1 MRCQIYKESR
11 TRAGC
16 EPCQV
21 GNQAALSGFSLRCI
35 AFFVYVIMRNAY
47 AFIACPILKSGGKYM
62 HIALY
67 RKYRPKTFSQVIG
80 QKYVVE
86 ALKNQIAAG
95 KTGHAFLFTGTRGTG
110 KTTCAKIFAKAVN
123 CLHPV
128 NGEPCLEC
136 DVCKGIENESIYDV
150 TEMDAASNNSVED
163 IRDVLNEVNYLPVM
177 AKYRV
182 YIIDEVHMLSTAAFN
197 ALLKTLEEPPAHVIF
212 ILATTEIHKVPATI
226 LSRCQRYDFTK
237 LAVED
242 IADALLEIA
251 REESIDLTPPAAKMI
266 ASLSDGAMRDANS
279 ILDTCISMG
288 NHIDEDTVAN
298 LVGISKDEDIFAFAD
313 NLIKGDM
320 ANALVA
326 LRTLTQRSAD
336 MRRLC
341 EELITHFSNLL
352 VANLVGSTP
361 QLLNISREKF
371 DRLKSQAVTC
381 SHNFISFALNCFT
394 DALDNI
400 SKGQNS
406 KIAMD
411 IAVYTMCNTQQIP
424 QTVTARPQP
433 AQPVQQV
440 SQPVQPVQP
449 APQPVAAPQP
459 VVPMEEKRPEPA
471 PVQPAPQPKQ
481 PEVKPVPAEAEEK
494 PVPFAWWQDV
504 IDQLADIDVP
514 LHSFI
519 KNSTAYLYKNVVYI
533 KGNEGLNNYI
543 RTNKEVNG
551 IIKNAIFN
559 SCGKRYNIGGYKN
572 IAHMFIET
580 QHNSLDDILALRNLG
595 VEVNIE

>member
-1 MRCQIYKESR
+1 
-11 TRAGC
+11 
-16 EPCQV
+16 
-21 GNQAALSGFSLRCI
+21 
-35 AFFVYVIMRNAY
+35 
-47 AFIACPILKSGGKYM
+47 M

-95 KTGHAFLFTGTRGTG
+95 KIGHAFLFTGTRGTG
-110 KTTCAKIFAKAVN
+110 KTSCAKIFAKAVN
-123 CLHPV
+123 CLHPI

-182 YIIDEVHMLSTAAFN
+182 YIIDEVHMLSAAAFN

-237 LAVED
+237 LTVED
-242 IADALLEIA
+242 IAEALMEIA
-251 REESIDLTPPAAKMI
+251 REENIQLAPGAAKMI
-266 ASLSDGAMRDANS
+266 ATLSDGAMRDANS

-288 NHIDEDTVAN
+288 DHIDENTVAN
-298 LVGISKDEDIFAFAD
+298 LVGVSKDDDIFALSA
-313 NLIKGDM
+313 NLIAGDM
-320 ANALVA
+320 ASSLQS
-326 LRTLTQRSAD
+326 LMELFQRSID
-336 MRRLC
+336 VRRLC

-361 QLLNISREKF
+361 QLMNISQEKF
-371 DRLKSQAVTC
+371 ERLKEQAKTC

-394 DALDNI
+394 NALDSI
-400 SKGQNS
+400 AKGQNA

-411 IAVYTMCNTQQIP
+411 IAVYNVCNTQQVP
-424 QTVTARPQP
+424 QTVPLRPQTAPQQSENTYAPHP
-433 AQPVQQV
+433 AQVQQPARV
-440 SQPVQPVQP
+440 AQQPRPVNKEVNVQP
-449 APQPVAAPQP
+449 AEP
-459 VVPMEEKRPEPA
+459 EKPKS
-471 PVQPAPQPKQ
+471 QPAP
-481 PEVKPVPAEAEEK
+481 KPQQDIAVRQAEEK
-494 PVPFAWWQDV
+494 PVPFAYWQDV
-504 IDQLADIDVP
+504 IDIIADVDIP

-519 KNSTAYLYKNVVYI
+519 KNSTAFLYKSIVYI

-551 IIKNAIFN
+551 IIKNAIFEA
-559 SCGKRYNIGGYKN
+559 SGKRYNIGGFKN
-572 IAHMFIET
+572 IAHMFVEA
-580 QHNSLDDILALRNLG
+580 QHSSLDDILALRNMG
-595 VEVNIE
+595 VEVNID

>member
-1 MRCQIYKESR
+1 
-11 TRAGC
+11 
-16 EPCQV
+16 
-21 GNQAALSGFSLRCI
+21 
-35 AFFVYVIMRNAY
+35 
-47 AFIACPILKSGGKYM
+47 M

-95 KTGHAFLFTGTRGTG
+95 KIGHAFLFTGTRGTG
-110 KTTCAKIFAKAVN
+110 KTSCAKIFAKAVN
-123 CLHPV
+123 CLHPI

-182 YIIDEVHMLSTAAFN
+182 YIIDEVHMLSAAAFN

-237 LAVED
+237 LTVED
-242 IADALLEIA
+242 IAEALMEIA
-251 REESIDLTPPAAKMI
+251 REENIQLAPGAAKMI
-266 ASLSDGAMRDANS
+266 ATLSDGAMRDANS

-288 NHIDEDTVAN
+288 DHIDENTVAN
-298 LVGISKDEDIFAFAD
+298 LVGVSKDDDIFALSA
-313 NLIKGDM
+313 NLIAGDM
-320 ANALVA
+320 ASSLQS
-326 LRTLTQRSAD
+326 LMELFQRSID
-336 MRRLC
+336 VRRLC

-361 QLLNISREKF
+361 QLMNISQEKF
-371 DRLKSQAVTC
+371 ERLKEQAKTC

-394 DALDNI
+394 NALDSI
-400 SKGQNS
+400 AKGQNA

-411 IAVYTMCNTQQIP
+411 IAVYNVCNTQQVP
-424 QTVTARPQP
+424 QTVPLRPQP
-433 AQPVQQV
+433 ASQQSENTYVPQPAQIQQPARV
-440 SQPVQPVQP
+440 ARQPRPVNKEVNVQP
-449 APQPVAAPQP
+449 AEP
-459 VVPMEEKRPEPA
+459 EKPKS
-471 PVQPAPQPKQ
+471 QPAP
-481 PEVKPVPAEAEEK
+481 KPQQDIAVRQAEEK
-494 PVPFAWWQDV
+494 PVPFAYWQDV
-504 IDQLADIDVP
+504 IDIIADVDIP

-519 KNSTAYLYKNVVYI
+519 KNSTAFLYKSIVYI

-551 IIKNAIFN
+551 IIKNAIFEA
-559 SCGKRYNIGGYKN
+559 SGKRYNIGGFKN
-572 IAHMFIET
+572 IAHMFEQA
-580 QHNSLDDILALRNLG
+580 QHSSLDDILALRNMG
-595 VEVNIE
+595 VEVNID

>member
-1 MRCQIYKESR
+1 
-11 TRAGC
+11 
-16 EPCQV
+16 
-21 GNQAALSGFSLRCI
+21 
-35 AFFVYVIMRNAY
+35 
-47 AFIACPILKSGGKYM
+47 M

-67 RKYRPKTFSQVIG
+67 RKYRPKTFSRVIG

-86 ALKNQIAAG
+86 ALKNQIAGG
-95 KTGHAFLFTGTRGTG
+95 KIGHAFLFTGTRGTG
-110 KTTCAKIFAKAVN
+110 KTSCAKIFAKAVN

-182 YIIDEVHMLSTAAFN
+182 YIIDEVHMLSAAAFN

-237 LAVED
+237 LTVED

-251 REESIDLTPPAAKMI
+251 REEGIQLTAGAAKMI
-266 ASLSDGAMRDANS
+266 ATLSDGAMRDANS
-279 ILDTCISMG
+279 ILDTCVSMG
-288 NHIDEDTVAN
+288 NYIDENTVAN
-298 LVGISKDEDIFAFAD
+298 LVGVSKDEDIFAFAD
-313 NLIKGDM
+313 NLIAGDM
-320 ANALVA
+320 AAALQS
-326 LRTLTQRSAD
+326 LMELTQRSVD
-336 MRRLC
+336 IRRLC

-361 QLLNISREKF
+361 QLMNISREKF
-371 DRLKSQAVTC
+371 DRLKEQAKTC
-381 SHNFISFALNCFT
+381 SHQFISFALNCFT
-394 DALDNI
+394 NALDSI
-400 SKGQNS
+400 AKGQNA

-424 QTVTARPQP
+424 QTVPARPQP
-433 AQPVQQV
+433 VQNVQSTQQTVQQPAV
-440 SQPVQPVQP
+440 VQAVQQAAEMSAEKPQP
-449 APQPVAAPQP
+449 AAGDEVRAA
-459 VVPMEEKRPEPA
+459 
-471 PVQPAPQPKQ
+471 
-481 PEVKPVPAEAEEK
+481 KPVPQAKSEPAQAQEK
-494 PVPFAWWQDV
+494 PAQFPYWQDV
-504 IDQLADIDVP
+504 IDLIADVDIP

-519 KNSTAYLYKNVVYI
+519 KNSTAYLYKSIVYI

-559 SCGKRYNIGGYKN
+559 ACGKRYNIGGYKN
-572 IAHMFIET
+572 IAHMFIEAG
-580 QHNSLDDILALRNLG
+580 HDSLDDILALRNLG

>member
-1 MRCQIYKESR
+1 
-11 TRAGC
+11 
-16 EPCQV
+16 
-21 GNQAALSGFSLRCI
+21 
-35 AFFVYVIMRNAY
+35 
-47 AFIACPILKSGGKYM
+47 M

-67 RKYRPKTFSQVIG
+67 RKYRPKTFSRVIG

-95 KTGHAFLFTGTRGTG
+95 KIGHAFLFTGTRGTG
-110 KTTCAKIFAKAVN
+110 KTSCAKIFAKAVN

-182 YIIDEVHMLSTAAFN
+182 YIIDEVHMLSAAAFN

-237 LAVED
+237 LTVED

-251 REESIDLTPPAAKMI
+251 NEENIQLTPGAAKMI
-266 ASLSDGAMRDANS
+266 ATLSDGAMRDANS
-279 ILDTCISMG
+279 ILDTCVSMG
-288 NHIDEDTVAN
+288 NYIDEDTVAN
-298 LVGISKDEDIFAFAD
+298 LVGVSKDEDIFSFTT
-313 NLIKGDM
+313 NLIAGDM
-320 ANALVA
+320 ARSMQSLMELV
-326 LRTLTQRSAD
+326 QRSVD
-336 MRRLC
+336 IRRLC

-352 VANLVGSTP
+352 VANLVGSTA
-361 QLLNISREKF
+361 QLLNISQEKF
-371 DRLKSQAVTC
+371 DRLQQQAKTC

-394 DALDNI
+394 NALDSI
-400 SKGQNS
+400 SKGQNA

-424 QTVTARPQP
+424 QAVPARPQPVRQP
-433 AQPVQQV
+433 AQPVN
-440 SQPVQPVQP
+440 VQP
-449 APQPVAAPQP
+449 APQPVS
-459 VVPMEEKRPEPA
+459 A
-471 PVQPAPQPKQ
+471 PVQPVTQQPAAQQPVTPQEPQQPAKPRQPVPQPKQ
-481 PEVKPVPAEAEEK
+481 DIATQQAEEK
-494 PVPFAWWQDV
+494 PVPFTYWQDV
-504 IDQLADIDVP
+504 IDQIADVDIP

-519 KNSTAYLYKNVVYI
+519 KNSDAYLYKSIVYI

-551 IIKNAIFN
+551 IIKNAIFTA
-559 SCGKRYNIGGYKN
+559 CGKRYNIGGFKN
-572 IAHMFIET
+572 IAHMFVQA
-580 QHNSLDDILALRNLG
+580 QHDSLDDILALRNLG
-595 VEVNIE
+595 VEVNID

>member
-35 AFFVYVIMRNAY
+35 AFFVYVIMLNAY
-47 AFIACPILKSGGKYM
+47 AFIACPILKSGGTYM

-251 REESIDLTPPAAKMI
+251 REESIDLAPPAAKMI

-320 ANALVA
+320 ANALAA

-352 VANLVGSTP
+352 VANLV
-361 QLLNISREKF
+361 N
-371 DRLKSQAVTC
+371 RLQPGFSAC
-381 SHNFISFALNCFT
+381 
-394 DALDNI
+394 
-400 SKGQNS
+400 
-406 KIAMD
+406 
-411 IAVYTMCNTQQIP
+411 QIF
-424 QTVTARPQP
+424 
-433 AQPVQQV
+433 PV
-440 SQPVQPVQP
+440 
-449 APQPVAAPQP
+449 
-459 VVPMEEKRPEPA
+459 KY
-471 PVQPAPQPKQ
+471 
-481 PEVKPVPAEAEEK
+481 
-494 PVPFAWWQDV
+494 
-504 IDQLADIDVP
+504 
-514 LHSFI
+514 
-519 KNSTAYLYKNVVYI
+519 STAVVYCPQ
-533 KGNEGLNNYI
+533 GLPPEDY
-543 RTNKEVNG
+543 
-551 IIKNAIFN
+551 
-559 SCGKRYNIGGYKN
+559 
-572 IAHMFIET
+572 
-580 QHNSLDDILALRNLG
+580 
-595 VEVNIE
+595 

>member
-1 MRCQIYKESR
+1 
-11 TRAGC
+11 
-16 EPCQV
+16 
-21 GNQAALSGFSLRCI
+21 
-35 AFFVYVIMRNAY
+35 
-47 AFIACPILKSGGKYM
+47 M

-95 KTGHAFLFTGTRGTG
+95 KIGHAFLFTGTRGTG
-110 KTTCAKIFAKAVN
+110 KTSCAKIFAKAVN
-123 CLHPV
+123 CLHPI

-182 YIIDEVHMLSTAAFN
+182 YIIDEVHMLSAAAFN

-237 LAVED
+237 LTVED
-242 IADALLEIA
+242 IAEALLEIA
-251 REESIDLTPPAAKMI
+251 REENIQLTAGAAKMI
-266 ASLSDGAMRDANS
+266 ATLSDGAMRDANS
-279 ILDTCISMG
+279 ILDTCVSMG
-288 NHIDEDTVAN
+288 SYIDETTVAN
-298 LVGISKDEDIFAFAD
+298 LVGVSKDEDIFAFTD
-313 NLIKGDM
+313 RLIAGDM
-320 ANALVA
+320 AGSMLS
-326 LRTLTQRSAD
+326 LRELTGRSVD
-336 MRRLC
+336 IRRLC

-352 VANLVGSTP
+352 VANLVGSTA
-361 QLLNISREKF
+361 QLLNISQEKF
-371 DRLKSQAVTC
+371 DRLQQQAKTC

-394 DALDNI
+394 DALDSI
-400 SKGQNS
+400 AKGQNA

-411 IAVYTMCNTQQIP
+411 IAVYTMCNTQQVP
-424 QTVTARPQP
+424 QSVPVRPQP
-433 AQPVQQV
+433 VTAPQQVVNTVSVQQPASVKPSNPPAAQPEPQVQSPQ
-440 SQPVQPVQP
+440 QPPVQP
-449 APQPVAAPQP
+449 AKA
-459 VVPMEEKRPEPA
+459 
-471 PVQPAPQPKQ
+471 QPKQ
-481 PEVKPVPAEAEEK
+481 DIAAQQAEEK
-494 PVPFAWWQDV
+494 PVPFAYWQDV
-504 IDQLADIDVP
+504 IDIIADVDIP

-519 KNSTAYLYKNVVYI
+519 KNSTAYLYKSIVYI

-551 IIKNAIFN
+551 IIKNAIFTA
-559 SCGKRYNIGGYKN
+559 SGKRYNIGGFKN
-572 IAHMFIET
+572 IAHMFVEA
-580 QHNSLDDILALRNLG
+580 QHDSINDILALRNLG
-595 VEVNIE
+595 VEVNID

>member
-1 MRCQIYKESR
+1 
-11 TRAGC
+11 
-16 EPCQV
+16 
-21 GNQAALSGFSLRCI
+21 
-35 AFFVYVIMRNAY
+35 
-47 AFIACPILKSGGKYM
+47 M

-95 KTGHAFLFTGTRGTG
+95 KIGHAFLFTGTRGTG
-110 KTTCAKIFAKAVN
+110 KTSCAKIFAKAVN
-123 CLHPV
+123 CLHPI

-182 YIIDEVHMLSTAAFN
+182 YIIDEVHMLSAAAFN

-237 LAVED
+237 LTVED
-242 IADALLEIA
+242 IAEALMEIA
-251 REESIDLTPPAAKMI
+251 REENIQLAPGAAKMI
-266 ASLSDGAMRDANS
+266 ATLSDGAMRDANS

-288 NHIDEDTVAN
+288 DHIDENTVAN
-298 LVGISKDEDIFAFAD
+298 LVGVSKDDDIFALSA
-313 NLIKGDM
+313 NLIAGDM
-320 ANALVA
+320 ASSLQS
-326 LRTLTQRSAD
+326 LMELFQRSID
-336 MRRLC
+336 VRRLC

-361 QLLNISREKF
+361 QLMNISQEKF
-371 DRLKSQAVTC
+371 ERLKEQAKTC

-394 DALDNI
+394 NALDSI
-400 SKGQNS
+400 SKGQNA

-411 IAVYTMCNTQQIP
+411 IAVYNVCNTQQVP
-424 QTVTARPQP
+424 QTVPLRPQP
-433 AQPVQQV
+433 APQQSENTYAPQPAQVQQPVRVAQQPR
-440 SQPVQPVQP
+440 PVNKEVNVQP
-449 APQPVAAPQP
+449 AEP
-459 VVPMEEKRPEPA
+459 EKPKS
-471 PVQPAPQPKQ
+471 QPAP
-481 PEVKPVPAEAEEK
+481 KPQQDIAVRQAEEK
-494 PVPFAWWQDV
+494 PVPFAYWQDV
-504 IDQLADIDVP
+504 IDIIADVDIP

-519 KNSTAYLYKNVVYI
+519 KNSTAFLYKSIVYI

-551 IIKNAIFN
+551 IIKNAIFEA
-559 SCGKRYNIGGYKN
+559 SGKRYNIGGFKN
-572 IAHMFIET
+572 IAHMFVEA
-580 QHNSLDDILALRNLG
+580 QHSSLDDILALRNMG
-595 VEVNIE
+595 VEVNID

>member
-1 MRCQIYKESR
+1 
-11 TRAGC
+11 
-16 EPCQV
+16 
-21 GNQAALSGFSLRCI
+21 
-35 AFFVYVIMRNAY
+35 
-47 AFIACPILKSGGKYM
+47 M

-67 RKYRPKTFSQVIG
+67 RKYRPKTFSRVIG

-95 KTGHAFLFTGTRGTG
+95 KIGHAFLFTGTRGTG
-110 KTTCAKIFAKAVN
+110 KTSCAKIFAKAVN
-123 CLHPV
+123 CLHPI

-182 YIIDEVHMLSTAAFN
+182 YIIDEVHMLSAAAFN

-237 LAVED
+237 LTVED
-242 IADALLEIA
+242 IAEALLEIA
-251 REESIDLTPPAAKMI
+251 REENIQLTPGAAKMI
-266 ASLSDGAMRDANS
+266 ATLSDGAMRDANS
-279 ILDTCISMG
+279 ILDTCVSMG
-288 NHIDEDTVAN
+288 NYIDEDTVAN
-298 LVGISKDEDIFAFAD
+298 LVGVSKDEDIFAFTD
-313 NLIKGDM
+313 RLIAGDM
-320 ANALVA
+320 AGSMLS
-326 LRTLTQRSAD
+326 LRRLMGRSVD
-336 MRRLC
+336 IRRLC

-352 VANLVGSTP
+352 VANLVGSTA

-371 DRLKSQAVTC
+371 DRLQQQAKTC

-394 DALDNI
+394 DALDSI
-400 SKGQNS
+400 AKGQNA

-411 IAVYTMCNTQQIP
+411 IAVYTMCNTQQMP
-424 QTVTARPQP
+424 QSVPARPQP
-433 AQPVQQV
+433 VSAPQQVVNTAPVQQAA
-440 SQPVQPVQP
+440 QVQP
-449 APQPVAAPQP
+449 APAPVQQPEPQAAAPQP
-459 VVPMEEKRPEPA
+459 QVTPA
-471 PVQPAPQPKQ
+471 VKTHPKQ
-481 PEVKPVPAEAEEK
+481 DIATQQAEEK
-494 PVPFAWWQDV
+494 PVPFAYWQDV
-504 IDQLADIDVP
+504 IDIIADVDIP

-519 KNSTAYLYKNVVYI
+519 KNSTAYLYKSIVYI

-551 IIKNAIFN
+551 IIKTAIFN
-559 SCGKRYNIGGYKN
+559 ACGKHYNIGGFKN
-572 IAHMFIET
+572 IAHMFVEA
-580 QHNSLDDILALRNLG
+580 QHDSLNDILALRNLG
-595 VEVNIE
+595 VEVNID

>member
-1 MRCQIYKESR
+1 
-11 TRAGC
+11 
-16 EPCQV
+16 
-21 GNQAALSGFSLRCI
+21 
-35 AFFVYVIMRNAY
+35 
-47 AFIACPILKSGGKYM
+47 M

-95 KTGHAFLFTGTRGTG
+95 KIGHAFLFTGTRGTG
-110 KTTCAKIFAKAVN
+110 KTSCAKIFAKAVN
-123 CLHPV
+123 CLHPI

-182 YIIDEVHMLSTAAFN
+182 YIIDEVHMLSAAAFN

-237 LAVED
+237 LTVED
-242 IADALLEIA
+242 IAEALLEIA
-251 REESIDLTPPAAKMI
+251 REENIQLTAGAAKMI
-266 ASLSDGAMRDANS
+266 ATLSDGAMRDANS
-279 ILDTCISMG
+279 ILDTCVSMG
-288 NHIDEDTVAN
+288 SYIDETTVAN
-298 LVGISKDEDIFAFAD
+298 LVGVSKDEDIFAFTD
-313 NLIKGDM
+313 RLIAGDM
-320 ANALVA
+320 AGSMLS
-326 LRTLTQRSAD
+326 LRELTGRSVD
-336 MRRLC
+336 IRRLC

-352 VANLVGSTP
+352 VANLVGSTA
-361 QLLNISREKF
+361 QLLNISQEKF
-371 DRLKSQAVTC
+371 DRLQQQAKTC

-394 DALDNI
+394 DALDSI
-400 SKGQNS
+400 AKGQNA

-411 IAVYTMCNTQQIP
+411 IAVYTMCNTQQVP
-424 QTVTARPQP
+424 QSVPVRPQP
-433 AQPVQQV
+433 VNAPQQVVNTVSVQQPASVQPSNPPAAQPEPQVQSPQ
-440 SQPVQPVQP
+440 QQPVQP
-449 APQPVAAPQP
+449 AKA
-459 VVPMEEKRPEPA
+459 
-471 PVQPAPQPKQ
+471 QPKQ
-481 PEVKPVPAEAEEK
+481 DIATQQAEEK
-494 PVPFAWWQDV
+494 PVPFAYWQDV
-504 IDQLADIDVP
+504 IDIIADVDIP

-519 KNSTAYLYKNVVYI
+519 KNSTAYLYKSIVYI

-551 IIKNAIFN
+551 IIKNAIFTA
-559 SCGKRYNIGGYKN
+559 SGKRYNIGGFKN
-572 IAHMFIET
+572 IAHMFVEA
-580 QHNSLDDILALRNLG
+580 QHDSINDILALRNLG
-595 VEVNIE
+595 VEVNID

>member
-1 MRCQIYKESR
+1 
-11 TRAGC
+11 
-16 EPCQV
+16 
-21 GNQAALSGFSLRCI
+21 
-35 AFFVYVIMRNAY
+35 
-47 AFIACPILKSGGKYM
+47 M

-95 KTGHAFLFTGTRGTG
+95 KIGHAFLFTGTRGTG
-110 KTTCAKIFAKAVN
+110 KTSCAKIFAKAVN
-123 CLHPV
+123 CLHPI

-182 YIIDEVHMLSTAAFN
+182 YIIDEVHMLSAAAFN

-237 LAVED
+237 LTVED
-242 IADALLEIA
+242 IAEALMEIA
-251 REESIDLTPPAAKMI
+251 REENIQLAPGAAKMI
-266 ASLSDGAMRDANS
+266 ATLSDGAMRDANS

-288 NHIDEDTVAN
+288 DHIDENTVAN
-298 LVGISKDEDIFAFAD
+298 LVGVSKDDDIFALSA
-313 NLIKGDM
+313 NLIAGDM
-320 ANALVA
+320 ASSLQS
-326 LRTLTQRSAD
+326 LMELFHRSID
-336 MRRLC
+336 VRRLC

-361 QLLNISREKF
+361 QLMNISQEKF
-371 DRLKSQAVTC
+371 ERLKEQAKTC

-394 DALDNI
+394 NALDSI
-400 SKGQNS
+400 AKGQNA

-411 IAVYTMCNTQQIP
+411 IAVYNVCNTQQVP
-424 QTVTARPQP
+424 QTVPLRPQAAPQQSGNTYAPQP
-433 AQPVQQV
+433 AQVQQPARV
-440 SQPVQPVQP
+440 AQQPRPVNKEVNVQP
-449 APQPVAAPQP
+449 AEP
-459 VVPMEEKRPEPA
+459 EKPKP
-471 PVQPAPQPKQ
+471 QPAP
-481 PEVKPVPAEAEEK
+481 KPQQDIAVRQAEEK
-494 PVPFAWWQDV
+494 PVPFAYWQDV
-504 IDQLADIDVP
+504 IDIIADVDIP

-519 KNSTAYLYKNVVYI
+519 KNSTAFLYKSIVYI

-551 IIKNAIFN
+551 IIKNAIFEA
-559 SCGKRYNIGGYKN
+559 SGKRYNIGGFKN
-572 IAHMFIET
+572 IAHMFVEA
-580 QHNSLDDILALRNLG
+580 QHNSLDDILALRNMG
-595 VEVNIE
+595 VEVNID

>member
-1 MRCQIYKESR
+1 
-11 TRAGC
+11 
-16 EPCQV
+16 
-21 GNQAALSGFSLRCI
+21 
-35 AFFVYVIMRNAY
+35 
-47 AFIACPILKSGGKYM
+47 M

-95 KTGHAFLFTGTRGTG
+95 KIGHAFLFTGTRGTG
-110 KTTCAKIFAKAVN
+110 KTSCAKIFAKAVN
-123 CLHPV
+123 CLHPI

-182 YIIDEVHMLSTAAFN
+182 YIIDEVHMLSAAAFN

-237 LAVED
+237 LTVED
-242 IADALLEIA
+242 IAEALLEIA
-251 REESIDLTPPAAKMI
+251 REENIQLTAGAAKMI
-266 ASLSDGAMRDANS
+266 ATLSDGAMRDANS
-279 ILDTCISMG
+279 ILDTCVSMG
-288 NHIDEDTVAN
+288 SYIDETTVAN
-298 LVGISKDEDIFAFAD
+298 LVGVSKDEDIFAFTD
-313 NLIKGDM
+313 RLIAGDM
-320 ANALVA
+320 AGSMLS
-326 LRTLTQRSAD
+326 LRELTGRSVD
-336 MRRLC
+336 IRRLC

-352 VANLVGSTP
+352 VANLVGSTA
-361 QLLNISREKF
+361 QLLNISQEKF
-371 DRLKSQAVTC
+371 DRLQQQAKTC

-394 DALDNI
+394 EALDSI
-400 SKGQNS
+400 AKGQNA

-411 IAVYTMCNTQQIP
+411 IAVYTMCNTQQVP
-424 QTVTARPQP
+424 QSVPVRPQP
-433 AQPVQQV
+433 VNAPQQVVNTVSVQQPVSAQPSNPPAAQPEPQVQSPQ
-440 SQPVQPVQP
+440 QQPVQP
-449 APQPVAAPQP
+449 AKA
-459 VVPMEEKRPEPA
+459 
-471 PVQPAPQPKQ
+471 QPKQ
-481 PEVKPVPAEAEEK
+481 DIAAQQAEEK
-494 PVPFAWWQDV
+494 PVPFAYWQDV
-504 IDQLADIDVP
+504 IDIIADVDIP

-519 KNSTAYLYKNVVYI
+519 KNSTAYLYKSIVYI

-551 IIKNAIFN
+551 IIKNAIFTA
-559 SCGKRYNIGGYKN
+559 SGKRYNIGGFKN
-572 IAHMFIET
+572 IAHMFVEA
-580 QHNSLDDILALRNLG
+580 QHDSINDILALRNLG
-595 VEVNIE
+595 VEVNID

>member
-1 MRCQIYKESR
+1 
-11 TRAGC
+11 
-16 EPCQV
+16 
-21 GNQAALSGFSLRCI
+21 
-35 AFFVYVIMRNAY
+35 
-47 AFIACPILKSGGKYM
+47 M

-95 KTGHAFLFTGTRGTG
+95 KIGHAFLFTGTRGTG
-110 KTTCAKIFAKAVN
+110 KTSCAKIFAKAVN
-123 CLHPV
+123 CLHPI

-182 YIIDEVHMLSTAAFN
+182 YIIDEVHMLSAAAFN

-237 LAVED
+237 LTVED
-242 IADALLEIA
+242 IAEALLEIA
-251 REESIDLTPPAAKMI
+251 REENIQLTAGAAKMI
-266 ASLSDGAMRDANS
+266 ATLSDGAMRDANS
-279 ILDTCISMG
+279 ILDTCVSMG
-288 NHIDEDTVAN
+288 SYIDETTVAN
-298 LVGISKDEDIFAFAD
+298 LVGVSKDEDIFAFTD
-313 NLIKGDM
+313 RLIAGDM
-320 ANALVA
+320 AGSMLS
-326 LRTLTQRSAD
+326 LRELTGRSVD
-336 MRRLC
+336 IRRLC

-352 VANLVGSTP
+352 VANLVGSTA
-361 QLLNISREKF
+361 QLLNISQEKF
-371 DRLKSQAVTC
+371 DRLQQQAKTC

-394 DALDNI
+394 DALDSI
-400 SKGQNS
+400 AKGQNA

-411 IAVYTMCNTQQIP
+411 IAVYTMCNTQQVP
-424 QTVTARPQP
+424 QSVPVRPQP
-433 AQPVQQV
+433 VNAPQQVVNTVSVQQPASVKPSNPPAAQPEPQVQSPQ
-440 SQPVQPVQP
+440 QPPVQP
-449 APQPVAAPQP
+449 AKA
-459 VVPMEEKRPEPA
+459 
-471 PVQPAPQPKQ
+471 QPKQ
-481 PEVKPVPAEAEEK
+481 DIAAQQAEEK
-494 PVPFAWWQDV
+494 PVPFAYWQDV
-504 IDQLADIDVP
+504 IDIIADVDIP

-519 KNSTAYLYKNVVYI
+519 KNSTAYLYKSIVYI

-551 IIKNAIFN
+551 IIKNAIFTA
-559 SCGKRYNIGGYKN
+559 SGKRYNIGGFKN
-572 IAHMFIET
+572 IAHMFVEA
-580 QHNSLDDILALRNLG
+580 QHDSINDILALRNLG
-595 VEVNIE
+595 VEVNID

>member
-1 MRCQIYKESR
+1 
-11 TRAGC
+11 
-16 EPCQV
+16 
-21 GNQAALSGFSLRCI
+21 
-35 AFFVYVIMRNAY
+35 
-47 AFIACPILKSGGKYM
+47 M

-67 RKYRPKTFSQVIG
+67 RKYRPKTFSRVIG

-95 KTGHAFLFTGTRGTG
+95 KIGHAFLFTGTRGTG
-110 KTTCAKIFAKAVN
+110 KTSCAKIFAKAVN
-123 CLHPV
+123 CLHPI

-182 YIIDEVHMLSTAAFN
+182 YIIDEVHMLSTPAFN

-237 LAVED
+237 LTVED

-251 REESIDLTPPAAKMI
+251 REENISLTPPAAKMI
-266 ASLSDGAMRDANS
+266 ATLSDGAMRDANS

-298 LVGISKDEDIFAFAD
+298 LVGVSKDEDIFAFAG
-313 NLIKGDM
+313 NLIAGDM
-320 ANALVA
+320 AASMAA
-326 LRTLTQRSAD
+326 LRALIQRSAD
-336 MRRLC
+336 IRRLC
-341 EELITHFSNLL
+341 EELISHFSNLL
-352 VANLVGSTP
+352 IANLVGSTP
-361 QLLNISREKF
+361 QLLNISQDKF
-371 DRLKSQAVTC
+371 DRLKKQAVTC
-381 SHNFISFALNCFT
+381 SHNFISFALNSFT
-394 DALDNI
+394 NALDSI
-400 SKGQNS
+400 AKGQNA

-424 QTVTARPQP
+424 QTVAARPQP
-433 AQPVQQV
+433 AQP
-440 SQPVQPVQP
+440 
-449 APQPVAAPQP
+449 APQP
-459 VVPMEEKRPEPA
+459 VVSQTD
-471 PVQPAPQPKQ
+471 VQPAPAPRPAPAPQSEPVPQPSVPQQPVQQPKQ
-481 PEVKPVPAEAEEK
+481 PVQKPVPPQAEEK
-494 PVPFAWWQDV
+494 PVPFAYWQDV
-504 IDQLADIDVP
+504 IDQIADIDIP

-519 KNSTAYLYKNVVYI
+519 KNSTAYLYKSIVYI

-551 IIKNAIFN
+551 IIKNAIYN
-559 SCGKRYNIGGYKN
+559 ACGKRYNIGGYKN
-572 IAHMFIET
+572 IANMFVEA
-580 QHNSLDDILALRNLG
+580 QHDSLDDILALRNLG
-595 VEVNIE
+595 VEVNID

>member
-1 MRCQIYKESR
+1 
-11 TRAGC
+11 
-16 EPCQV
+16 
-21 GNQAALSGFSLRCI
+21 
-35 AFFVYVIMRNAY
+35 
-47 AFIACPILKSGGKYM
+47 M

-95 KTGHAFLFTGTRGTG
+95 KIGHAFLFTGTRGTG
-110 KTTCAKIFAKAVN
+110 KTSCAKIFAKAVN
-123 CLHPV
+123 CLHPI

-182 YIIDEVHMLSTAAFN
+182 YIIDEVHMLSAAAFN

-237 LAVED
+237 LTVED
-242 IADALLEIA
+242 IAEALMEIA
-251 REESIDLTPPAAKMI
+251 REENIQLAPGAAKMI
-266 ASLSDGAMRDANS
+266 ATLSDGAMRDANS

-288 NHIDEDTVAN
+288 DHIDENTVAN
-298 LVGISKDEDIFAFAD
+298 LVGVSKDDDIFALSA
-313 NLIKGDM
+313 NLIAGDM
-320 ANALVA
+320 ASSLQS
-326 LRTLTQRSAD
+326 LMELFQRSID
-336 MRRLC
+336 VRRLC

-361 QLLNISREKF
+361 QLMNISQEKF
-371 DRLKSQAVTC
+371 ERLKEQAKTC

-394 DALDNI
+394 NALDSI
-400 SKGQNS
+400 AKGQNA

-411 IAVYTMCNTQQIP
+411 IAVYNVCNTQQVP
-424 QTVTARPQP
+424 QTVPLRPQP
-433 AQPVQQV
+433 APQQSEHTYAPQPAQVQHPAPVAQ
-440 SQPVQPVQP
+440 QPRPVNKEVNVQP
-449 APQPVAAPQP
+449 AEP
-459 VVPMEEKRPEPA
+459 EKPKS
-471 PVQPAPQPKQ
+471 QPAP
-481 PEVKPVPAEAEEK
+481 KPQQDIAVRQAEEK
-494 PVPFAWWQDV
+494 PVPFAYWQDV
-504 IDQLADIDVP
+504 IDIIADVDIP

-519 KNSTAYLYKNVVYI
+519 KNSTAFLYKSIVYI

-551 IIKNAIFN
+551 IIKNAIFEA
-559 SCGKRYNIGGYKN
+559 CGKRYNIGGFKN
-572 IAHMFIET
+572 IAHMFVEA
-580 QHNSLDDILALRNLG
+580 QHSSLDDILALRNMG
-595 VEVNIE
+595 VEVNID